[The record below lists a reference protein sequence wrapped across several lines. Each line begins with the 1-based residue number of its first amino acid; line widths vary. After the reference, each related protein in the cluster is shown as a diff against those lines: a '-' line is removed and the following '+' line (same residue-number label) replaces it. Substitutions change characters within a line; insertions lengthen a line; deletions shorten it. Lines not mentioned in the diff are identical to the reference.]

1 MGIEN
6 EFIEFKARVEATL
19 PTLATKAD
27 VEAMRAEM
35 TRWML
40 GTVIG
45 LFVSFAGLVV
55 ALTRAPPAAPAPPQV
70 RAAPCQPCAQPQPV
84 APHEKSPR

>member
-6 EFIEFKARVEATL
+6 EFIEFKARVEAIL

-27 VEAMRAEM
+27 LEAMRAEF

-40 GTVIG
+40 GTVVG
-45 LFVSFAGLVV
+45 LFLSFSGLVV
-55 ALTRAPPAAPAPPQV
+55 ALTRTPTAAPPA
-70 RAAPCQPCAQPQPV
+70 RATVCQPCPAQQQLPPQQ
-84 APHEKSPR
+84 KSPR

>member
-6 EFIEFKARVEATL
+6 EFIEFKARVEAIL

-27 VEAMRAEM
+27 LEAMRAEF

-40 GTVIG
+40 GTVVG
-45 LFVSFAGLVV
+45 LFLSFSGLVV
-55 ALTRAPPAAPAPPQV
+55 ALTRTPTAAPAPPPA
-70 RAAPCQPCAQPQPV
+70 RAACQPCPPQPA
-84 APHEKSPR
+84 APQEKSPR